1 MSERLFL
8 CATSRL
14 AQTLRGEIPG
24 ASRAWRTRPAL
35 TIGQWLAGLAD
46 EALVAGIADL
56 PAALDPFAERLLW
69 EKVIAASLSD
79 ASPLFD
85 LQGLAASAAEAQ
97 ALCRDWNLHPGGGQ
111 LSDEAAM
118 FLAWQAEF
126 GRRCRTAGWID
137 RSGLQQKVIALIE
150 AGHFSLARCRQ
161 LRRLRP
167 PDAARAAPG
176 GRPRGARQRG

>member
-35 TIGQWLAGLAD
+35 TVGQWLAGLAD
-46 EALVAGIADL
+46 EALLAGVADL

-69 EKVIAASLSD
+69 EKVIATSLSD

-137 RSGLQQKVIALIE
+137 PSGLAAEGHRADRSRAFLL
-150 AGHFSLARCRQ
+150 AGGGE

-176 GRPRGARQRG
+176 GRPRGTRQRG